1 MVISLLLILFGVA
14 VALLA
19 LRKSSQQYDYLA
31 EFNKVSTI
39 KSVVSDQQA
48 VDLRSLLEQT
58 WRDLLR
64 TRWRNFL
71 KQLGSYPY
79 LKLLA
84 ANIVIQLIGY
94 QINNQFVRVDMLGF
108 AFFSFVVGNTLFVFW
123 LQKREQKM
131 FENTFPDALNMM
143 TSAISAG
150 ESIMHAII
158 YVGKTLEGEVGKE
171 FKVMGQRMQIGEPID
186 DVFRKSCARF
196 PYPSF
201 YFFVICLRAN
211 IQRGGQLKDIMLRL
225 NRMMFNARAV
235 DKKKLSM
242 TSEARMSVKIVA
254 AIPFI
259 FLFMLQYLSPENYDF
274 VMFNQAGRPI
284 LYYVIISEAIGI
296 FIVSMLMRGVR

>member
-1 MVISLLLILFGVA
+1 MVISLLLIIFGVA

-19 LRKSSQQYDYLA
+19 LRKSSHQYDYLE

-64 TRWRNFL
+64 TRWNNFI

-79 LKLLA
+79 LKLLL

-94 QINNQFVRVDMLGF
+94 QINKQFLRADIVGVAL
-108 AFFSFVVGNTLFVFW
+108 FSFVIGNILFVIW

-171 FKVMGQRMQIGEPID
+171 FKIMGQRMQIGEPID
-186 DVFRKSCARF
+186 DVFRKSCSRF

-225 NRMMFNARAV
+225 NRMMFNARSV

-242 TSEARMSVKIVA
+242 TAEARMSVKIVA

-259 FLFMLQYLSPENYDF
+259 FLYMLQYLSPENYEF

-284 LYYVIISEAIGI
+284 LYYVIISETIGI
-296 FIVSMLMRGVR
+296 FIVTMLMRGVR

>member
-1 MVISLLLILFGVA
+1 MTISLLLIIVGVA
-14 VALLA
+14 VALIA
-19 LRKSSQQYDYLA
+19 LRKNSHQHDYLA
-31 EFNKVSTI
+31 EFNKTTMI
-39 KSVVSDQQA
+39 KSIVSDQQA

-58 WRDLLR
+58 WHDLLR
-64 TRWRNFL
+64 TRWRNIL
-71 KQLGSYPY
+71 KQLGKTPY
-79 LKLLA
+79 LKLIVVNIAIQFLA
-84 ANIVIQLIGY
+84 FQINKQFLRVDIVIVAIFAAVIGNIFFLI
-94 QINNQFVRVDMLGF
+94 
-108 AFFSFVVGNTLFVFW
+108 W

-131 FENTFPDALNMM
+131 FEHTFPDALNMM

-225 NRMMFNARAV
+225 NRMMFNSRSV

-242 TSEARMSVKIVA
+242 TAEARMSVKIVA
-254 AIPFI
+254 SIPFI
-259 FLFMLQYLSPENYDF
+259 FLFMLQYISPENYEF
-274 VMFNQAGRPI
+274 VMFNDAGRPI
-284 LYYVIISEAIGI
+284 LYYVIVSEAIGI
-296 FIVSMLMRGVR
+296 FIVWMLMRGVR